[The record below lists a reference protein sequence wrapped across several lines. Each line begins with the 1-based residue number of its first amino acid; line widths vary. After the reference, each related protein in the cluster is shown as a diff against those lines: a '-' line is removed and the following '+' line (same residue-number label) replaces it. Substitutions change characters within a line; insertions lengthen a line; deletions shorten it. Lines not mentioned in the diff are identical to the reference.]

1 MSRFEN
7 RLPRCILGN
16 TMRRIPIL
24 MLLCLQWQC
33 LFAQTDSVR
42 VWNKWCSS
50 RDTMLLFDEA
60 NNMIQVYSPTLK
72 PAQMILKPAD
82 GSLRIGKPEI
92 KSDTISVLAMPH
104 PSRNKPM
111 RLLVQN
117 SKTKKVIKTVC
128 FYSNEVP
135 APIARVGTIQ
145 TGEALQKDILK
156 QTALKVV
163 FPNSLYS
170 YPYTVKQ
177 YIFKIHHAK
186 GGSTI
191 PVNGCYLTRE
201 ILTQI
206 KDAPPGTIM
215 EFTDIKA
222 SCPECVTKALGDVRV
237 KIK

>member
-1 MSRFEN
+1 MRTITA
-7 RLPRCILGN
+7 LILLSLYG
-16 TMRRIPIL
+16 PL
-24 MLLCLQWQC
+24 SS
-33 LFAQTDSVR
+33 AQTDDVR

-50 RDTMLLFDEA
+50 RDTMLLFDGA
-60 NNMIQVYSPTLK
+60 NNMIQVYSHTLK
-72 PAQMILKPAD
+72 PAQITLKPAD

-92 KSDTISVLAMPH
+92 KGDTISVLAMPH

-111 RLLVQN
+111 KLLVQN
-117 SKTKKVIKTVC
+117 AKTKKVIRTIT
-128 FYSNEVP
+128 FYGEEVP
-135 APIARVGTIQ
+135 TPVARVGTIQ
-145 TGEALQKDILK
+145 TPEALQKDILK

-177 YIFKIHHAK
+177 YIFKIKHAK
-186 GGSTI
+186 GSATI

-206 KDAPPGTIM
+206 KDAPPGTLI

-222 SCPECVTKALGDVRV
+222 SCPECVTKSLADV
-237 KIK
+237 KLKMK